1 MAPSGRGESAEGGS
15 NRENPAATASPA
27 TGSLRL
33 LSKNLRYLDLIP
45 RESVLEKIVHL
56 VLEGHGPFCTAAP
69 VFGRILDEFRRYP
82 TESVR
87 VVVFGGGTGLS
98 SILGGEANLGRW
110 GLSPF
115 GGLKRYFQNLTVVVC
130 VTDDGGSSGRLLRE
144 IPCIAPGDLRRAILA
159 SILPRNLLLRFP
171 SLYPQQLEV
180 LARSIGKI
188 LEHRFGPCS
197 DRSVL
202 QDPVRLLEDE
212 ERTVLPEELARYLSG
227 LGEAV
232 GKIPALRNLSL
243 EGQCLGNL
251 LLVASIYGQPGSSK
265 AFRGDTLRSPSPAQI
280 VRGIQSFAE
289 ALGSGRRTIFP
300 ASTVQGELQVLYQ
313 HGVLSSGEDK
323 AARRHSSFPVN
334 RVWVHFVEPPK
345 PDKSLLDRI
354 AQADLILIAPGS
366 LYTSIIPIFQV
377 PGIADAVRKNHKAL
391 KILGANFWVQRGET
405 DISLRRK
412 DREYYVSE
420 LIEAYHNNIPGGAA
434 GLFGPVIVTDLQS
447 VPADILR
454 NYALEGKTP
463 IYLDKDR
470 VKRMGFLP
478 VEAAVFSEERLR
490 SHKVI
495 QHDPEKF
502 AQAVKTLYFLRGL
515 VAKETGRC
523 RLGRMRAMPPPIFP
537 RKGTLC
543 AYWRA
548 VRERV
553 ASMDISDSA
562 LREIFLE
569 TIWNN
574 REILPEHLSFA
585 AGIRK
590 IAKSSWERSTEWD
603 KILGYYDP
611 EDGYIKVREDLLDA
625 GERRVTEDIFIA
637 LGESLLG
644 NYAARKSVRELR
656 WDGRLLGKIF
666 EVELRPLEQRRTFLS
681 DPELREYL
689 RLAQLEPG
697 RGDPMRF
704 RMLVNG
710 NDAFTPPGLLFG
722 LLYAW
727 YLDNRYGG
735 VVDYEMSLLRWKV
748 TELIPK
754 PSMERSRLQSR
765 VDFFRRVVF
774 RQKIPAAAA
783 GKPGVG

>member
-1 MAPSGRGESAEGGS
+1 MAPSGRGESAKGGPS
-15 NRENPAATASPA
+15 SETPAGAVSPAAGA
-27 TGSLRL
+27 LRL

-56 VLEGHGPFCTAAP
+56 VLEGYGPWRTAAP
-69 VFGRILDEFRRYP
+69 VFGRILDEFHRYP
-82 TESVR
+82 TEAVR
-87 VVVFGGGTGLS
+87 LVVFGGGTGLS

-188 LEHRFGPCS
+188 LEYRFGPGS
-197 DRSVL
+197 DRSL
-202 QDPVRLLEDE
+202 LEDPARLLEDE
-212 ERTVLPEELARYLSG
+212 ERNVLPDELARYLSS
-227 LGEAV
+227 LGKAV
-232 GKIPALRNLSL
+232 GRIPALRNLSL

-251 LLVASIYGQPGSSK
+251 LLVASIYGQPGFGK
-265 AFRGDTLRSPSPAQI
+265 ACREDPLRSPSPAQI

-334 RVWVHFVEPPK
+334 RVWVHFVETPK
-345 PDKSLLDRI
+345 PDESLLDRI

-412 DREYYVSE
+412 GREYYVSE

-434 GLFGPVIVTDLQS
+434 GLFGPVVVTDLQS

-502 AQAVKTLYFLRGL
+502 AQTVKALYFLRGL
-515 VAKETGRC
+515 VAKETRRC
-523 RLGRMRAMPPPIFP
+523 RLGRSRAMPLPGFP

-553 ASMDISDSA
+553 ASMDISDRA
-562 LREIFLE
+562 LRDIFLE

-574 REILPEHLSFA
+574 REILLDHLFFA

-590 IAKSSWERSTEWD
+590 IAKPNWERSTEWD
-603 KILGYYDP
+603 NILGYYDP

-625 GERRVTEDIFIA
+625 GERRVTEDLLIA

-656 WDGRLLGKIF
+656 WEGGLLGKIF

-681 DPELREYL
+681 DSELREYL

-710 NDAFTPPGLLFG
+710 NDAFMPPGLLFG

-735 VVDYEMSLLRWKV
+735 VVDYEMSLLQWKM

-774 RQKIPAAAA
+774 RQKVPTAAA
-783 GKPGVG
+783 GRPGVG

>member
-1 MAPSGRGESAEGGS
+1 MAAGGGDPETGGPHRQSPERTPS
-15 NRENPAATASPA
+15 PAA
-27 TGSLRL
+27 GVLRL
-33 LSKNLRYLDLIP
+33 LSRNLRYLDLIP

-56 VLEGHGPFCTAAP
+56 VLEGTGPWRAVAP
-69 VFGRILDEFRRYP
+69 VYDRILEEFHRYP
-82 TESVR
+82 TEALR
-87 VVVFGGGTGLS
+87 VVVFGGGAGLS
-98 SILGGEANLGRW
+98 SILGGEAHLGKW

-144 IPCIAPGDLRRAILA
+144 IPCVAPGDLRRAILA
-159 SILPRNLLLRFP
+159 SILPRNLLMRFP
-171 SLYPQQLEV
+171 SLYPQQLEL

-188 LEHRFGPCS
+188 LEYRFGSSP
-197 DRSVL
+197 DRSL
-202 QDPVRLLEDE
+202 LLDPVQLLEDE
-212 ERTVLPEELARYLSG
+212 ERSAFPEELSRYLYG
-227 LGEAV
+227 LGSALD
-232 GKIPALRNLSL
+232 KTPALRTLPL

-251 LLVASIYGQPGSSK
+251 LLVASIYGQAGPAK
-265 AFRGDTLRSPSPAQI
+265 AFRTNTLRSPSPTQL
-280 VRGIQSFAE
+280 VRGIQAFAE
-289 ALGSGRRTIFP
+289 ALGCGRQTIFP

-323 AARRHSSFPVN
+323 AARGHSSFPVN
-334 RVWVHFVEPPK
+334 RVWVHFVETPK
-345 PDKSLLDRI
+345 PNRVLLGRI
-354 AQADLILIAPGS
+354 AEADLILIAPGS

-377 PGIADAVRKNHKAL
+377 PGIAEAVRANRKAL

-412 DREYYVSE
+412 GREYYVSE
-420 LIEAYHNNIPGGAA
+420 LIEAYHYNIPGGAE

-463 IYLDKDR
+463 IFLDKDR
-470 VKRMGFLP
+470 VKQMGFLP
-478 VEAAVFSEERLR
+478 VEAAVFSEQRLR
-490 SHKVI
+490 THKVI
-495 QHDPEKF
+495 QHDPKKF
-502 AQAVKTLYFLRGL
+502 AQAVKALYFLRNL
-515 VAKETGRC
+515 VAKQTRRF
-523 RLGRMRAMPPPIFP
+523 RLARSREAARPSFP

-553 ASMDISDSA
+553 ASMDIADAA
-562 LREIFLE
+562 LRGLFLE
-569 TIWNN
+569 TVWNN
-574 REILPEHLSFA
+574 REILLDHLSFA
-585 AGIRK
+585 AGIRT
-590 IAKSSWERSTEWD
+590 IAKTSWERSTEWD
-603 KILGYYDP
+603 NILAYYDP
-611 EDGYIKVREDLLDA
+611 EDRYIKLREDLLDA
-625 GERRVTEDIFIA
+625 GGRRVTEDILIA

-656 WDGRLLGKIF
+656 WEGGLLGKIF
-666 EVELRPLEQRRTFLS
+666 EIELRPPARRRTFLS
-681 DPELREYL
+681 DSELREYL

-727 YLDNRYGG
+727 YLDNRFGG
-735 VVDYEMSLLRWKV
+735 VVDYEMSLLRWKI

-754 PSMERSRLQSR
+754 PSMERSRLQRR

-774 RQKIPAAAA
+774 RQNVPEGAA
-783 GKPGVG
+783 GRPGTV

>member
-1 MAPSGRGESAEGGS
+1 MAARIGHSESDGPVGHRPGKTVS
-15 NRENPAATASPA
+15 PAAGA
-27 TGSLRL
+27 LRL
-33 LSKNLRYLDLIP
+33 LYRNLRYLDLIP
-45 RESVLEKIVHL
+45 RESVLEKIVHI
-56 VLEGHGPFCTAAP
+56 VLEGYGPWRTAAP
-69 VFGRILDEFRRYP
+69 AFGRILDEFHRYP
-82 TESVR
+82 TEAVR
-87 VVVFGGGTGLS
+87 VVVFGGGAGLS

-171 SLYPQQLEV
+171 SLYPQQLELV
-180 LARSIGKI
+180 ARSIAKI
-188 LEHRFGPCS
+188 LEHRFGSSS
-197 DRSVL
+197 DRAL
-202 QDPVRLLEDE
+202 LLDPARLLEDE
-212 ERTVLPEELARYLSG
+212 ERSVFPEKLARYLSG
-227 LGEAV
+227 LGRTF

-251 LLVASIYGQPGSSK
+251 LLVASIYGQAGPSRV
-265 AFRGDTLRSPSPAQI
+265 FLDNPLRSPSPAQI
-280 VRGIQSFAE
+280 VKGVQTFAE
-289 ALGSGRRTIFP
+289 ELGAGRQSIFP

-334 RVWVHFVEPPK
+334 RVWVHFVETPK
-345 PDKSLLDRI
+345 PDEVLLARI

-377 PGIADAVRKNHKAL
+377 PGVADAVRENRRAL

-405 DISLRRK
+405 DISLRRRGK
-412 DREYYVSE
+412 EYYVSE
-420 LIEAYHNNIPGGAA
+420 LIEAYHNNIPGGAK

-490 SHKVI
+490 THKVI

-502 AQAVKTLYFLRGL
+502 AQAVKALYFLRGL
-515 VAKETGRC
+515 VAKETRRC
-523 RLGRMRAMPPPIFP
+523 RLPRCREAERPSFP

-543 AYWRA
+543 VYWRA
-548 VRERV
+548 VQERV
-553 ASMDISDSA
+553 ASMDIQDPA
-562 LREIFLE
+562 LRTLFLE

-574 REILPEHLSFA
+574 REILLDHLSFA

-590 IAKSSWERSTEWD
+590 IAKASWERSTEWD
-603 KILGYYDP
+603 NILGYYDP
-611 EDGYIKVREDLLDA
+611 EDRYIKLREDLLDA
-625 GERRVTEDIFIA
+625 GELRVTEDILIA

-644 NYAARKSVRELR
+644 NYVARKSIRELR
-656 WDGRLLGKIF
+656 WEGGLLGKIF
-666 EVELRPLEQRRTFLS
+666 EIELRPPAQRRTFLK

-697 RGDPMRF
+697 RADPMRF
-704 RMLVNG
+704 RMLVNH
-710 NDAFTPPGLLFG
+710 NEAFTPPGLLFG

-727 YLDNRYGG
+727 YLDNRFGG
-735 VVDYEMSLLRWKV
+735 VVDYEMSLLRWKM

-754 PSMERSRLQSR
+754 PSMERNRLQSR

-774 RQKIPAAAA
+774 RQNLPDGAA
-783 GKPGVG
+783 GHLGTG